1 MAAKL
6 QCDICGGKLTGKPG
20 GVFECEFC
28 GTEYSTEWAKAKIQ
42 EIKGTVKV
50 EGTVQVAGT
59 VKVEGGINID
69 SLLKRGILCLED
81 ELWKDALHFFD
92 EALNLDAE
100 CADAYFG
107 KVCAKKSAKNLETL
121 LTQRRNVNTMADF
134 QKGLRFSDP
143 ARASR
148 IREVISAAE
157 AKFAAEDERIRIEK
171 ELAERQKEELR
182 IKKREEKIA
191 ELQTARKQ
199 LEPFHGRIA
208 AGRTS
213 SLGIREDGSVTV
225 YGITGHI
232 KKVIEGWEDI
242 IDLDIDLHYT
252 VGLKSNGTAVVA
264 AGSTFMSGRDKGEK
278 EDVSQWTN
286 LVAVA
291 VGDYHTIGLK
301 SDGTVVAAG
310 SNLSGQCN
318 VSDWTNIVAISAG
331 FRHTVGLRAD
341 GSVVAIG
348 ENDNGECKTEAWQ
361 DIVAIAAG
369 SKFTV
374 GLRKDGTVV
383 RIGVPSAQSESISY
397 WKDIV
402 DICACGRGTV
412 GLQKD
417 GNVKFTEALDC
428 SRDDLKRLQ
437 NIVAIASG
445 NAHILGLKT
454 DGTVVAVG
462 ANHYEQCN
470 INGTRLFRDAARL
483 HPLARAAKGSIHEL
497 KQERERLAK
506 EYKELPGLFASKRRK
521 EIEARLAEIE
531 AELKGMK

>member
-1 MAAKL
+1 MAAL
-6 QCDICGGKLTGKPG
+6 QCDICGGKLMGRPG
-20 GVFECEFC
+20 GIFECDSC
-28 GTEYSTEWAKAKIQ
+28 GMEYDTAWAKAKIQ

-59 VKVEGGINID
+59 VKIEGGVNID

-107 KVCAKKSAKNLETL
+107 KVCAKKAAKNLETL
-121 LTQRRNVNTMADF
+121 LTQRRNVSIMADF

-143 ARASR
+143 VRASQ

-171 ELAERQKEELR
+171 DLAERQKEELR
-182 IKKREEKIA
+182 IKKREEKIE
-191 ELQTARKQ
+191 ELQMVRKQ
-199 LEPFHGRIA
+199 LEPFRGRIA
-208 AGRTS
+208 AGRVS
-213 SLGIREDGSVTV
+213 SLGIKEDGSVTV

-232 KKVIEGWEDI
+232 KKVIERWEDI
-242 IDLDIDLHYT
+242 ISLATDMSFT
-252 VGLKSNGTAVVA
+252 VGLKLNGTAVVT
-264 AGSTFMSGRDKGEK
+264 AGSTFMSGRNKGEK
-278 EDVSQWTN
+278 EEVSQWTD

-291 VGDYHTIGLK
+291 VGDYHTVGLK

-331 FRHTVGLRAD
+331 FCHTVGLRAD
-341 GSVVAIG
+341 GSVVAVG
-348 ENDNGECKTEAWQ
+348 ENDNGECKTEGWH
-361 DIVAIAAG
+361 DITAIAAG
-369 SKFTV
+369 SRFTV

-383 RIGVPSAQSESISY
+383 RAGAPSTRSDSISY

-402 DICACGRGTV
+402 DICACGCGTV

-417 GNVKFTEALDC
+417 GRVIFTEDLDC
-428 SRDDLKRLQ
+428 SHNDLKYLQ
-437 NIVAIASG
+437 DIVAIASG
-445 NAHILGLKT
+445 NIHILGLKR

-462 ANHYEQCN
+462 GNHYEQCN
-470 INGTRLFRDAARL
+470 INGMRLFRDSAKLR
-483 HPLARAAKGSIHEL
+483 PLARTTKRPMLDL
-497 KQERERLAK
+497 KQERERLSK
-506 EYKELPGLFASKRRK
+506 EHKELPGLFAGKRRK
-521 EIEARLAEIE
+521 EIEDRLAEIE
-531 AELKGMK
+531 AELKGLK